1 MDSEPVR
8 RRKRE
13 PMKKPDVHPLEQAP
27 AKRKRGRPSKTKDSP
42 HEISDEFPSST
53 REMPRKERVSSGDQP
68 ESEAKP
74 EQQSIESTTQATE
87 TVVKR
92 KRGRPPKTKTQ
103 DSAIE
108 SPPVSSRQPNE
119 PVADPTSVISSEEGD
134 KENIIAKRGRTAKSY
149 TKTSEATGQLPVK
162 RKRGR
167 PRRYPIPVVAAS
179 GPFLPSVSGITL
191 PNDESEDTPAVGA
204 TPSQTSEQEANI
216 ESASVKLGKN
226 KRGGPPKKP
235 EDEEEPPVKRRP
247 GRPRKN
253 PFPDEKEESSPPKL
267 PQKQAS
273 PKRPLKQASLKQ
285 PQKQEEE
292 LEQQVHRKP
301 GRPRKRPLK
310 SSPEVVQKKIKS
322 PVMETEQKTVS
333 DPLPKRKRGRPKKIQ
348 PTASTLQDPGTSS
361 ADESSVSA
369 NVAGNSEDNSSG
381 VEKLTLQISFSDS
394 DSEHSEKLEVQTST
408 IMALAD
414 RVAPTPSPPRQV
426 DSPLLDP
433 SFEESYDE
441 DSDPEAK

>member
-1 MDSEPVR
+1 MGSEPAR
-8 RRKRE
+8 KRKRE
-13 PMKKPDVHPLEQAP
+13 PVKKPEVNTEEQAP
-27 AKRKRGRPSKTKDSP
+27 VKRKRGRPSKTKDSP
-42 HEISDEFPSST
+42 HAVSDEFPSST
-53 REMPRKERVSSGDQP
+53 QETPRKERVSPADKP
-68 ESEAKP
+68 ERETKP
-74 EQQSIESTTQATE
+74 EQQSIESSTQAIE

-92 KRGRPPKTKTQ
+92 KRGRPPKSKSQNPTT
-103 DSAIE
+103 E
-108 SPPVSSRQPNE
+108 SPPLSSKQANE
-119 PVADPTSVISSEEGD
+119 PVADPIPVVSSEEGD
-134 KENIIAKRGRTAKSY
+134 KENIAKRRRTAKSC
-149 TKTSEATGQLPVK
+149 TKTLEATRQLPVK

-167 PRRYPIPVVAAS
+167 PRKYPIPVVAAS

-191 PNDESEDTPAVGA
+191 PNDESEDTPAVGG
-204 TPSQTSEQEANI
+204 TPLQTSGQEASI
-216 ESASVKLGKN
+216 ESAAVKPGKN
-226 KRGGPPKKP
+226 KRGVPPKKP
-235 EDEEEPPVKRRP
+235 EDEERPPLKRRP

-253 PFPDEKEESSPPKL
+253 PLPAEKEAST
-267 PQKQAS
+267 S
-273 PKRPLKQASLKQ
+273 PKRPQKQASLKQ

-292 LEQQVHRKP
+292 ELEQQVRRKP

-310 SSPEVVQKKIKS
+310 SSPEVVHKEIKS
-322 PVMETEQKTVS
+322 PVVETEKKTVS

-348 PTASTLQDPGTSS
+348 PTASTLQDPGLSS
-361 ADESSVSA
+361 TDESSMST
-369 NVAGNSEDNSSG
+369 NVVDKSENDSSG

-394 DSEHSEKLEVQTST
+394 DSEHSGKLEVQTST